1 MPGSSQPVA
10 KPPAGLQPSLRR
22 RGLVFLGLAVAAA
35 GFTMS
40 LQLGVNSNFV
50 ADEMG
55 LSGFEQGLLETAR
68 ETCGIVALGV
78 LAVLAGFAEPLLA
91 AAMLAL
97 FGLGIGGYAFVH
109 DYLWLVLVSLVWS
122 QGLHVW
128 MPLPNSMALA
138 LAEPGRAGRR
148 LGQMQAAA
156 AAGSALGLLAALLLS
171 LAGVTIRPLFL
182 LAGAAGLLAAA
193 ACLGIPRAIKTPG
206 PRLVFRR
213 RYGLYYL
220 LNFLDGW
227 RKQIFVAFAGFML
240 VRMYGTDIK
249 TMLILWIAI
258 QAVAWVAAPGVGR
271 LIDRIGERRALVF
284 YFACLT
290 LFFVGYAVIH
300 DKLVLYALYVVN
312 GGFMVFSMALTTYV
326 NRIAPPSEHTPTLSM
341 GVAMN
346 HVAAVLMPLVGGL
359 LWKFAGYQW
368 TFFVGAAA
376 AALSVLAA
384 LRIPCHEPP
393 GTKGDSPWNAPSSS

>member
-1 MPGSSQPVA
+1 MPDASETLA
-10 KPPAGLQPSLRR
+10 EPPAGPLSALGRR
-22 RGLVFLGLAVAAA
+22 RGLVFLSLAVAFA

-50 ADEMG
+50 AEEMG
-55 LSGFEQGLLETAR
+55 LSGFEQGLLETCR
-68 ETCGIVALGV
+68 EVCGIVALGV
-78 LAVLAGFAEPLLA
+78 LAILAGVAEPLVA
-91 AAMLAL
+91 AAMLVL

-148 LGQMQAAA
+148 VGQVHAAG
-156 AAGSALGLLAALLLS
+156 AAGSGLGLVAALVLYLM
-171 LAGVTIRPLFL
+171 GVKIRPLFL
-182 LAGAAGLLAAA
+182 VAGAAGLLAAV
-193 ACLGIPRAIKTPG
+193 ACLGIPRNIKTPG

-213 RYGLYYL
+213 KYSLFYL
-220 LNFLDGW
+220 LNFLEGW

-240 VRMYGTDIK
+240 VRMYGADLR
-249 TMLILWIAI
+249 TMLLLWIAI
-258 QAVAWVAAPGVGR
+258 RAISWVASPPVGR
-271 LIDRIGERRALVF
+271 LIDRVGERRTLVF
-284 YFACLT
+284 YFVCLT
-290 LFFVGYAVIH
+290 LFFIGYAVIQS
-300 DKLVLYALYVVN
+300 KFVLYAIYVVN
-312 GGFMVFSMALTTYV
+312 GAFVVFSMALTTYV
-326 NRIAPPSEHTPTLSM
+326 NRIAPPREHTPTLSM

-368 TFFVGAAA
+368 TFLAGAAA
-376 AALSVLAA
+376 TALSVLAA
-384 LRIPCHEPP
+384 LRLPRHEP
-393 GTKGDSPWNAPSSS
+393 A

>member
-1 MPGSSQPVA
+1 MPDASETLA
-10 KPPAGLQPSLRR
+10 EPPAGPLSALGRR
-22 RGLVFLGLAVAAA
+22 RGLVFLSLAVAFA

-50 ADEMG
+50 AEEMG
-55 LSGFEQGLLETAR
+55 LSGFEQGLLETCR
-68 ETCGIVALGV
+68 EVCGIVALGV
-78 LAVLAGFAEPLLA
+78 LAILAGVAEPLVA
-91 AAMLAL
+91 AAMLVL

-148 LGQMQAAA
+148 VGQVHAAG
-156 AAGSALGLLAALLLS
+156 AAGSGLGLVAALVLYLM
-171 LAGVTIRPLFL
+171 GVKIRPLFL
-182 LAGAAGLLAAA
+182 VAGAAGLLAAV
-193 ACLGIPRAIKTPG
+193 ACLGIPRNIKTPG

-213 RYGLYYL
+213 KYSLFYL
-220 LNFLDGW
+220 LNFLEGW

-240 VRMYGTDIK
+240 VRMYGADLR
-249 TMLILWIAI
+249 TMLLLWIAI
-258 QAVAWVAAPGVGR
+258 RAISWVASPPVGR
-271 LIDRIGERRALVF
+271 LIDRVGERRTLVF
-284 YFACLT
+284 YFVCLT
-290 LFFVGYAVIH
+290 LFFIGYAVIQN
-300 DKLVLYALYVVN
+300 KFVLYAVYVVN
-312 GGFMVFSMALTTYV
+312 GAFVVFSMALTTYV
-326 NRIAPPSEHTPTLSM
+326 NRIAPPREHTPTLSM

-368 TFFVGAAA
+368 TFLAGAAA
-376 AALSVLAA
+376 TALSVLAA
-384 LRIPCHEPP
+384 LRLPRHEP
-393 GTKGDSPWNAPSSS
+393 A